1 VACAPAAMESTCIML
16 ARGLDLFLSRVQPS
30 RTFDL
35 LPDDFPFGTLAVF
48 TAAMVAAACAL
59 RVMDARAAVKRKWQ

>member
-1 VACAPAAMESTCIML
+1 ML

-48 TAAMVAAACAL
+48 TAVMVAAAGVL
-59 RVMDARAAVKRKWQ
+59 RVMDARAAVQRKWQ

>member
-1 VACAPAAMESTCIML
+1 ML

-30 RTFDL
+30 RTFDQ

-48 TAAMVAAACAL
+48 TAAMVAAAAAL
-59 RVMDARAAVKRKWQ
+59 RVMESRAAVKRKWQ